1 METGGGAV
9 AATRLQKALVL
20 CCLIRYILLLWTTF
34 VSLVGQNV
42 MNVSEVPPRWLILGE
57 DGRHVTIGRVSAP
70 SEDEILAAEKA
81 MTSQGVSGWLVLLT
95 GEYYCRTKPQVT
107 MLRSL
112 RTPMRPFE
120 AALADFEIKR
130 SDLVPA

>member
-1 METGGGAV
+1 
-9 AATRLQKALVL
+9 
-20 CCLIRYILLLWTTF
+20 
-34 VSLVGQNV
+34 

-70 SEDEILAAEKA
+70 SEEEILAAEKA

-112 RTPMRPFE
+112 RTPMRSFE
-120 AALADFEIKR
+120 AALSDFEIKW